1 MSVTVDSQ
9 PLQAEEFGY
18 KTVGQVLSHVHRD
31 NRLIVHVLLDGS
43 EPDLDQLSALKQ
55 SALDGR
61 TLYIETADPR
71 EMALDV
77 LDEVEANLGEA
88 DLMRES
94 AAGLLQKNQCA
105 AAMEK
110 LSFCFTTWQHAQESV
125 LKTGQLL
132 SLNLADVRI
141 NTAQTLTDM
150 LNAFRDQIR
159 SIRDSLEHR
168 DFVTLGDVLLYEMT
182 ESATQWAQ
190 AIVAMRGAVRA
201 AA

>member
-1 MSVTVDSQ
+1 
-9 PLQAEEFGY
+9 
-18 KTVGQVLSHVHRD
+18 
-31 NRLIVHVLLDGS
+31 
-43 EPDLDQLSALKQ
+43 
-55 SALDGR
+55 
-61 TLYIETADPR
+61 
-71 EMALDV
+71 
-77 LDEVEANLGEA
+77 
-88 DLMRES
+88 
-94 AAGLLQKNQCA
+94 
-105 AAMEK
+105 
-110 LSFCFTTWQHAQESV
+110 V

-141 NTAQTLTDM
+141 NAAQTLTDM

-182 ESATQWAQ
+182 ESTTQWAQ